1 MSFPS
6 SDQEK
11 HQPSVA
17 ENTDLYHE
25 QIKQQFGLDPADI
38 ATHAPPL
45 RGRKL
50 SAAVAFVAG
59 TGFTL
64 FGYDQGVMSSL
75 LTGNQFEA
83 SFPEVIV
90 EASHPDHATLQ
101 SFTIANYE
109 AGCLFGALS
118 NLWVGDKLG
127 RRRTIVVGGSIMIA
141 GAILQTTAFSFS
153 HLIFARIFTGY
164 GNGLIVRDVP
174 THAQNFAENKFVD
187 IDGANIS
194 CRILSIRKEG
204 PNDNDGGDFDRSWS
218 DHCVS
223 VFCIDLFEIDRWLVA
238 LVDLALFFV
247 NWSSAQWRVPI
258 ALQLVFQI
266 IMVTCIG
273 FLPESPRWLVKRGRN
288 AEAMAVISAMED
300 KPHTDPE
307 VQRTYYGIRE
317 AVAVETSSQ
326 GSLRE
331 LTTGGRSQNF
341 RRTAIA
347 VVFMMMQQL
356 TGINLVTFY
365 ATIVFQC
372 LGLSDFNAR
381 NTSAANGAEYVL
393 ASIPA
398 YHAIDHVGRRQLM
411 LFGAIGQCIVMLLL
425 AILGYINN
433 TPAQILG
440 LAWLYCAEIAGLRT
454 RAPTN
459 ALSTASNWT
468 FNFVVVMVV
477 GPAFNNI
484 SWRTYIVFAA
494 LNAAIVPV
502 VYFFFPETGGRSLE
516 DLDVVFVLAYI
527 TGEDPVKVSLRKDVP
542 LAGSEKQT
550 RFLELAQAFNIILG
564 CERA

>member
-1 MSFPS
+1 
-6 SDQEK
+6 
-11 HQPSVA
+11 
-17 ENTDLYHE
+17 
-25 QIKQQFGLDPADI
+25 ADI
-38 ATHAPPL
+38 AAHAPSL

-50 SAAVAFVAG
+50 TAAVAFVAG

-90 EASHPDHATLQ
+90 EPNHPDHATLQ
-101 SFTIANYE
+101 SFTIAIYE
-109 AGCLFGALS
+109 VGCLFGALS

-127 RRRTIVVGGSIMIA
+127 RRKTIVVGGCIMIV
-141 GAILQTTAFSFS
+141 GAILQTSAFSFV

-164 GNGLIVRDVP
+164 GNGLITSTVP
-174 THAQNFAENKFVD
+174 TYHAE
-187 IDGANIS
+187 
-194 CRILSIRKEG
+194 LSPSAKRGRMIMMEG
-204 PNDNDGGDFDRSWS
+204 TLIVVG
-218 DHCVS
+218 VT
-223 VFCIDLFEIDRWLVA
+223 IA
-238 LVDLALFFV
+238 FFV

-258 ALQLVFQI
+258 ALQLVFEI

-300 KPHTDPE
+300 KLPTDPE
-307 VQRTYYGIRE
+307 VQRTYHGICE

-341 RRTAIA
+341 RRTVIA

-356 TGINLVTFY
+356 TGINL
-365 ATIVFQC
+365 TIVFQR
-372 LGLSDFNAR
+372 LGLSDVNAR
-381 NTSAANGAEYVL
+381 IASAANGAEYVL
-393 ASIPA
+393 ASIAA
-398 YHAIDHVGRRQLM
+398 YYAIDYIGRRQLM
-411 LFGAIGQCIVMLLL
+411 LFGATGQCIVMLLL

-433 TPAQILG
+433 TPAQIVSVVLLFGFNTFFAFGWLG

-516 DLDVVFVLAYI
+516 DLDVVFALAYI

-542 LAGSEKQT
+542 LAGSREAD
-550 RFLELAQAFNIILG
+550 EILG
-564 CERA
+564 V

>member
-1 MSFPS
+1 MSLPS

-11 HQPSVA
+11 HQLSIA
-17 ENTDLYHE
+17 ENTDLRHE
-25 QIKQQFGLDPADI
+25 QIKQQFGLDLADI
-38 ATHAPPL
+38 SAHAPSL

-50 SAAVAFVAG
+50 TAAVAFVAG

-90 EASHPDHATLQ
+90 EPSHPDHATLQ
-101 SFTIANYE
+101 SFTIAIYE
-109 AGCLFGALS
+109 VGCLFGALS

-127 RRRTIVVGGSIMIA
+127 RRKTIVVGGCIMIV
-141 GAILQTTAFSFS
+141 GAILQTSAFSFV

-164 GNGLIVRDVP
+164 GNGLITSTVP
-174 THAQNFAENKFVD
+174 TYHAE
-187 IDGANIS
+187 
-194 CRILSIRKEG
+194 LSPSAKRGRMIMMEG
-204 PNDNDGGDFDRSWS
+204 TLIVVG
-218 DHCVS
+218 VT
-223 VFCIDLFEIDRWLVA
+223 IA
-238 LVDLALFFV
+238 FFV

-258 ALQLVFQI
+258 ALQLVFEI

-300 KPHTDPE
+300 KPPTDSE
-307 VQRTYYGIRE
+307 VQRTYHGIRE

-341 RRTAIA
+341 RRTVIA

-356 TGINLVTFY
+356 TGINLVTLW
-365 ATIVFQC
+365 TIVFQR
-372 LGLSDFNAR
+372 LGLSDVNAR
-381 NTSAANGAEYVL
+381 IASAANGAEYVL
-393 ASIPA
+393 ASIAA
-398 YHAIDHVGRRQLM
+398 YYAIDYIGRRQLM
-411 LFGAIGQCIVMLLL
+411 LFGATGQCIVMLLL

-433 TPAQILG
+433 TPAQIVSVVLLFGFNTFFAFGWLG

-516 DLDVVFVLAYI
+516 DLDVVFALAYI

-542 LAGSEKQT
+542 LAGSQEAD
-550 RFLELAQAFNIILG
+550 EILG
-564 CERA
+564 VIPGVQYHSSGMPSMPSSSFHQ

>member
-1 MSFPS
+1 MSLPS
-6 SDQEK
+6 SDEEK
-11 HQPSVA
+11 HKSSVA
-17 ENTDLYHE
+17 ENTDHHHE
-25 QIKQQFGLDPADI
+25 QFKQQFGFDPADI
-38 ATHAPPL
+38 AAHTPSL

-50 SAAVAFVAG
+50 TAAVAFVAG

-75 LTGNQFEA
+75 LTGNQFEG

-90 EASHPDHATLQ
+90 EPSHPNHATLQ
-101 SFTIANYE
+101 SFIIAIYE
-109 AGCLFGALS
+109 VGCLFGALS

-127 RRRTIVVGGSIMIA
+127 RRKTIVVGGSIMIV
-141 GAILQTTAFSFS
+141 GAILQTTAFSFAQ
-153 HLIFARIFTGY
+153 LIFARIFTGY
-164 GNGLIVRDVP
+164 GNGLITSTVP
-174 THAQNFAENKFVD
+174 TYHAE
-187 IDGANIS
+187 
-194 CRILSIRKEG
+194 LSPSAKRGRMIMMEG
-204 PNDNDGGDFDRSWS
+204 TLIVVG
-218 DHCVS
+218 VT
-223 VFCIDLFEIDRWLVA
+223 IA
-238 LVDLALFFV
+238 YLVDLALFFV

-258 ALQLVFQI
+258 ALQLVFEI

-300 KPHTDPE
+300 KPLSDPE

-317 AVAVETSSQ
+317 AVAVEASSQ

-331 LTTGGRSQNF
+331 LTTGGPSQNF
-341 RRTAIA
+341 RRTVIA

-365 ATIVFQC
+365 ATIVFQR
-372 LGLSDFNAR
+372 LGLSEVNAR
-381 NTSAANGAEYVL
+381 ITSVANGAEYIL
-393 ASIPA
+393 ASIAA
-398 YHAIDHVGRRQLM
+398 YYTIDYVGRRHLM
-411 LFGAIGQCIVMLLL
+411 LFGAIGQSIVMLLL

-433 TPAQILG
+433 TPAQIVSVVLIFGFNTFFAFGWLG
-440 LAWLYCAEIAGLRT
+440 VAWLYCAEIAGLRT

-494 LNAAIVPV
+494 LNAIIVPV

-516 DLDVVFVLAYI
+516 DLDVVFALAYM

-542 LAGSEKQT
+542 LAGTREADEILGVSPRPSEKPPTPSSSSGKARKQV
-550 RFLELAQAFNIILG
+550 
-564 CERA
+564 